1 MTDRLRPVI
10 WLGSSRRDLRAM
22 PQQVR
27 RDIGQALY
35 AAQQGLTDPAAKPLR
50 GFGGVRVMEIVERY
64 RTDAYRAVYTA
75 HFQNA
80 VYVLHAFQK
89 KSKAG
94 VATPKHEIELIR
106 RRFAEAQRHYRE
118 GRK

>member
-1 MTDRLRPVI
+1 
-10 WLGSSRRDLRAM
+10 M

-35 AAQQGLTDPAAKPLR
+35 AAQQGTADPAAKPFK

-75 HFQNA
+75 HFENA
-80 VYVLHAFQK
+80 LYVLHVFQK
-89 KSKAG
+89 KSKSG

-106 RRFAEAQRHYRE
+106 RRFAEAERYYGERQN
-118 GRK
+118 